1 MASNSKSSKERRLSV
16 MSFFSNRSN
25 RLSAPSL
32 PTSPLSSL
40 DSCHSEDKENKEPSS
55 QPSQPRDHQRQ
66 MQPMQHMP
74 QQQQHRQHHQH
85 QHQQQQQPPQQPSR
99 PRLRPRPVSSV
110 FLVPRDEEFDTSVSP
125 KSFGRTD
132 TSLSVPQGRPQ
143 VQELQQKDEYDALQ
157 DHIRRSHQRAS
168 TQPVLGETASTL
180 TDSSG
185 SISSFTTAASSPP
198 VADKQR
204 NFKRLSLTAWPP
216 RQSSPTLKSFF
227 STRKTKSPATELPP
241 PERTAPAIPS
251 DQGPPTSRLSIS
263 RKPVPPHPRD
273 DRSASPAHRKA
284 QSHSE
289 APTSAGYLEFAAPKL
304 PPPLAPA
311 PKAGNAIPT
320 HQNPDARR
328 KHPDPHMMRNFSH
341 KASKSLE
348 PPPPP
353 PPPPKDN
360 SLAGG
365 MTQRPSDSPPSSDI
379 IAPRQRQTEPEA
391 KGKQQKR
398 LQPRPR
404 QVSPS
409 PEPQRGRRSVS
420 AHPSPGSKI
429 VKARTEGPQSTQ
441 ASTPA
446 TSRPPSA
453 NSRAQSA
460 HSGER
465 KPVPGNSPSRGRLRK
480 SWLPGGRGK
489 EAYDN
494 GPVAQGS
501 NSAAWILSPE
511 GRAEYGTSYL
521 SNGEKVP
528 ELWNESGDVMV
539 FLLPRDSGAGPSFR
553 LPGGIFADS
562 SVFDDLLRAEM
573 TSSPAGTRDR
583 INSFS
588 GRDSLTAEDAR
599 RNVQKTPSPPPGG
612 EGSGVLRLFLTETPT
627 WPKPVHGP
635 PPLERLIDIRN
646 VFAFLTGQPL
656 VATLENPSL
665 FHVLLRIAGLLREFG
680 FSSPDGMSFG
690 RDVDLSMSF
699 YTDQFGLADVKHSPE
714 KTVQGLMVGEQM
726 RSWELYN
733 EAFVH
738 AVGKWEAI
746 MELKSPMFTQLTRTT
761 RDRLE
766 RSHFDLESRRHN
778 FCTRL
783 DDMAFPG
790 IFAGIANSTSNSDF
804 RHVRFKNWKNSF
816 ISMRSFILK
825 YYKHQFGSWPPKAR
839 SKKNPF
845 TESGLNRQVLR
856 TLYSD
861 LCALY
866 DLLVD
871 REQMTTRMFNQA
883 THDEP
888 VDPAHA
894 EIVALRKLLEEYDNS
909 SPPVLPPIP
918 FDVPKL
924 PTMKTILETYDQLS
938 AKEQAAV
945 DRRVKS
951 HELIL
956 VMRRSYNFDTDSLQ
970 HPFLDAFKQYDLAE
984 AKGKSSSELSDF
996 RFGCWIFLYVV
1007 IQALPMLAV
1016 DAPGVRFTEGAEYFL
1031 CMPPKGDPPW
1041 MEDGASVRKMWF
1053 KLVDQDKQVELSA
1066 DAVLFSVEATYDRS
1080 HCWQA
1085 AKRWAEAAAAMDDAE
1100 GPDQV
1105 IMNQS
1110 QQMLPPLMSPLEP
1123 PRPGFSGMDAD
1134 GSGSPTMGT
1143 GTPGSASPT
1152 ASGMGSPML
1161 RPRRQSPAGASTRN
1175 RVSGHWR
1182 SSIAFGLEPV
1192 DMDPAAGPPG
1202 ATGSPYSGS
1211 NRSLLNL
1218 NSPATGE
1225 MESPSAPFAQS
1236 ARTHVGRSYS
1246 AGNLQVVG
1254 NNGPPPSHPK
1264 DHSRHGSTVTGGDQG
1279 MSFDDILKGME
1290 DTKIKKKKSWLP
1302 GA

>member
-1 MASNSKSSKERRLSV
+1 MASK
-16 MSFFSNRSN
+16 
-25 RLSAPSL
+25 
-32 PTSPLSSL
+32 
-40 DSCHSEDKENKEPSS
+40 
-55 QPSQPRDHQRQ
+55 
-66 MQPMQHMP
+66 
-74 QQQQHRQHHQH
+74 
-85 QHQQQQQPPQQPSR
+85 
-99 PRLRPRPVSSV
+99 
-110 FLVPRDEEFDTSVSP
+110 
-125 KSFGRTD
+125 
-132 TSLSVPQGRPQ
+132 
-143 VQELQQKDEYDALQ
+143 
-157 DHIRRSHQRAS
+157 
-168 TQPVLGETASTL
+168 
-180 TDSSG
+180 
-185 SISSFTTAASSPP
+185 
-198 VADKQR
+198 
-204 NFKRLSLTAWPP
+204 
-216 RQSSPTLKSFF
+216 
-227 STRKTKSPATELPP
+227 LPP
-241 PERTAPAIPS
+241 PERAAPAIPS
-251 DQGPPTSRLSIS
+251 DRGPPTSRLSIS

-284 QSHSE
+284 PSHSD
-289 APTSAGYLEFAAPKL
+289 ATAAAAGYLDFSSPNL
-304 PPPLAPA
+304 PPPLAPVTD
-311 PKAGNAIPT
+311 AGNTIPL
-320 HQNPDARR
+320 HQSPDAQR
-328 KHPDPHMMRNFSH
+328 KHPDARMMRNFSH
-341 KASKSLE
+341 KASKSLD
-348 PPPPP
+348 PTPPP

-360 SLAGG
+360 SLSGA
-365 MTQRPSDSPPSSDI
+365 MTKPPSDSPPGSDI
-379 IAPRQRQTEPEA
+379 VAPRQRQAEPEA
-391 KGKQQKR
+391 KGKQQKK

-429 VKARTEGPQSTQ
+429 VKSRTEGPQSTQ

-446 TSRPPSA
+446 TSRPQSA

-465 KPVPGNSPSRGRLRK
+465 KPAHGHSPSRGRLRK
-480 SWLPGGRGK
+480 SWLPGSRGK
-489 EAYDN
+489 EAPDH
-494 GPVAQGS
+494 GPAAQGS
-501 NSAAWILSPE
+501 NSAAWILGPDSK
-511 GRAEYGTSYL
+511 AEYGTSYL

-573 TSSPAGTRDR
+573 TSSPAGSRER

-588 GRDSLTAEDAR
+588 GRDSLSAEDAR

-612 EGSGVLRLFLTETPT
+612 DGSGILRLFLTETPT
-627 WPKPVHGP
+627 WPKAAQGL

-646 VFAFLTGQPL
+646 FFAFLTGQPL

-665 FHVLLRIAGLLREFG
+665 FHVLLRIAGLLREYG

-699 YTDQFGLADVKHSPE
+699 YTDQFGLADVKHSTE
-714 KTVQGLMVGEQM
+714 KTVQSLMIAEQM

-746 MELKSPMFTQLTRTT
+746 MDLKSPVYTQLTRTT

-790 IFAGIANSTSNSDF
+790 IFAGIANSTSNPDF

-845 TESGLNRQVLR
+845 TESGLNRQVLK

-883 THDEP
+883 THDGP

-918 FDVPKL
+918 FDVPKM

-970 HPFLDAFKQYDLAE
+970 HSFLDAFKQYDLAE
-984 AKGKSSSELSDF
+984 AKGKNSSELSDF

-1016 DAPGVRFTEGAEYFL
+1016 DAPGVRFTEGVEYFL

-1085 AKRWAEAAAAMDDAE
+1085 AKKWAEAAAAMDEAE
-1100 GPDQV
+1100 GSGQGV
-1105 IMNQS
+1105 MAQS
-1110 QQMLPPLMSPLEP
+1110 QQMVPPLMSPLEP
-1123 PRPGFSGMDAD
+1123 PRPGFSGMDGD

-1218 NSPATGE
+1218 NSPASGATGE

-1236 ARTHVGRSYS
+1236 ARTHMGRSYS
-1246 AGNLQVVG
+1246 AGNLQVMG
-1254 NNGPPPSHPK
+1254 NNGQPPSHAK
-1264 DHSRHGSTVTGGDQG
+1264 DHSRHNSTVTGGDPG

-1290 DTKIKKKKSWLP
+1290 DTKVKKKKSWLP